1 MRDLVEYIVKFLVSN
16 PDKVVAKEVI
26 GLKVTVIELRVAKE
40 DMGRV
45 IGKEGK
51 TATALRTFLQAA
63 GAKSGRFYN
72 LEIVED

>member
-1 MRDLVEYIVKFLVSN
+1 MKDLVEYIVRYLVSN
-16 PDKVVAKEVI
+16 PEKVIAREVKGI
-26 GLKVTVIELRVAKE
+26 KVTVIELRVAKE

-51 TATALRTFLQAA
+51 TATALRTILQAA
-63 GAKSGRFYN
+63 GAKTGRVFS

>member
-1 MRDLVEYIVKFLVSN
+1 MRDLVEHIVKFLVSN
-16 PDKVVAKEVI
+16 PDKVVAKEVK

-51 TATALRTFLQAA
+51 TATALLTILQAA
-63 GAKSGRFYN
+63 GAKSGRVYN

>member
-1 MRDLVEYIVKFLVSN
+1 MRDLVETIVKYLVNN
-16 PDKVVAKEVI
+16 PDKVLAKEVK

-51 TATALRTFLQAA
+51 TATALRTILQAA
-63 GAKSGRFYN
+63 GAKAGRVFN

>member
-1 MRDLVEYIVKFLVSN
+1 MRDLVEYIVKFLVTS
-16 PDKVVAKEVI
+16 PEKVIAKEVI

-51 TATALRTFLQAA
+51 TATALRTILQAA
-63 GAKSGRFYN
+63 GAKSGRVYN
-72 LEIVED
+72 LEIIED

>member
-1 MRDLVEYIVKFLVSN
+1 MRDLLEYIVKFLVSK
-16 PDKVVAKEVI
+16 PEMVIAKEVK

-51 TATALRTFLQAA
+51 TATALRTILQAA
-63 GAKSGRFYN
+63 GAKSGRVYN